1 MPFDGLLLHRTI
13 ELLKPWEGSKI
24 GKIQSLSDDEVLFYL
39 HKPGLGST
47 RLAISVHS
55 NTCRLYLCSK
65 SKEPLPNP
73 SSFVMLLRKRISQG
87 IIISID
93 QMDFDRLVRFRIVAS
108 DEFADRTEYDL
119 YAEMMGKYANL
130 VLVDAKSQK
139 IIDCLKRIPVFENSK
154 RLLHP
159 GAEYTL
165 PEKPQ
170 RYSPLAPGPLDLDKS
185 LVSQIEGFSP
195 SLSREVLYRLQ
206 QGERYQDILDQIEN
220 STTLYRYAKDFHCL
234 PLSHLFSETPETFPL
249 MEGLET
255 LFERDEAKKRIAL
268 QCGDVFKAVDR
279 EIQKLSKKL
288 PKLIQ
293 ALEESQEYDRY
304 RQYGDVLF
312 AHLQIAKT
320 PIVSLPSFEEEGVM
334 LNIPLDMRYSI
345 KDNANLYYKKYHK
358 MKRGIAMLQEQ
369 IEACEYQLEYFQTL
383 KEQLNYCTVEDVLE
397 IRQELAQ
404 KHILRLPA
412 TPFRAKK
419 NSKKNPH
426 VIRLRM
432 GDAIIYAGKNT
443 FQNQYITWQLAR
455 RNDLWFHVKDYHG
468 SHVLLQSENPTEDQ
482 IRFCAMLAAW
492 FSKGR
497 YSSSVPVDYT
507 KVYNL
512 KRIPKKSPSFVSM
525 KTYQTI
531 FIDPDASKIENA
543 LASGVVK
550 NSESEN

>member
-24 GKIQSLSDDEVLFYL
+24 GKIQSLSADEILFYL
-39 HKPGLGST
+39 HKPGLGT
-47 RLAISVHS
+47 ARLAISVHS

-65 SKEPLPNP
+65 AKEPLPNP

-87 IIISID
+87 IIVSID
-93 QMDFDRLVRFRIVAS
+93 QMAFDRLVRFHIVAS
-108 DEFADRTEYDL
+108 DEFADRMEYDL

-130 VLVDAKSQK
+130 ILVEAKNQK

-159 GAEYTL
+159 GATYLL
-165 PEKPQ
+165 PEKPE
-170 RYSPLAPGPLDLDKS
+170 RYSPFKPGLLDLDKS

-195 SLSREVLYRLQ
+195 SLSREVLYRLH
-206 QGERYQDILDQIEN
+206 QGQDYQEIIDQIKH
-220 STTLYRYAKDFHCL
+220 SATLYRYSKDFHCL
-234 PLSHLFSETPETFPL
+234 PLLHLEAKEKPEILPL

-255 LFERDEAKKRIAL
+255 LFEQEEAKKRIAL

-288 PKLIQ
+288 PKLLQ

-312 AHLQIAKT
+312 ANLHIPKT
-320 PIVSLPSFEEEGVM
+320 PIVSLPSFEEEGV
-334 LNIPLDMRYSI
+334 LLEIPLDMRYSI
-345 KDNANLYYKKYHK
+345 KDNANLFYKKYHK
-358 MKRGIAMLQEQ
+358 MKRAIAILEEQ

-383 KEQLNYCTVEDVLE
+383 KEQLNYCSVEDVLE

-404 KHILRLPA
+404 NHILRLSSHPI
-412 TPFRAKK
+412 RRKK
-419 NSKKNPH
+419 GGKKVPH
-426 VIRLRM
+426 IIRLRM
-432 GDAIIYAGKNT
+432 GEAIIYAGKNNL
-443 FQNQYITWQLAR
+443 QNQYITWQLAKR
-455 RNDLWFHVKDYHG
+455 GDLWFHVKDYHG
-468 SHVLLQSENPTEDQ
+468 SHVLLQSENPTEAE

-512 KRIPKKSPSFVSM
+512 KRIPKKGPGFVSM
-525 KTYQTI
+525 KTHQTI
-531 FIDPDASKIENA
+531 FIDPEADKIEKA
-543 LASGVVK
+543 LKSGIV
-550 NSESEN
+550 EDQD